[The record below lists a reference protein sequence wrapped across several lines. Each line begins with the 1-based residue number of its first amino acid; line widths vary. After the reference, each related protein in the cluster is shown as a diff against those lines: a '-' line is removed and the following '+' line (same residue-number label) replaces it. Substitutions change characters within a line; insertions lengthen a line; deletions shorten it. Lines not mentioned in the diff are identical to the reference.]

1 MAAPHTRAQCERMK
15 KIAVPLVVL
24 LAFSAFSLWVV
35 ATKGYFGFLTLA
47 RDEPW
52 GLQVLLDVCIAC
64 VLYSTWMVRDARERK
79 LPVAPYLVAMLFLG
93 SIGAL
98 AYLVHRGLQAAKKET
113 AGAPEPPAVKVQTMR
128 A

>member
-1 MAAPHTRAQCERMK
+1 MAAPRARAQRERMK
-15 KIAVPLVVL
+15 KIAIPLVVL

-52 GLQVLLDVCIAC
+52 GLQVLLDVAISCF
-64 VLYSTWMVRDARERK
+64 LYSTWMVRDARERK

-98 AYLVHRGLQAAKKET
+98 AYLVHRGLRAADVSAANPLAST
-113 AGAPEPPAVKVQTMR
+113 PRSLPQTR
-128 A
+128 

>member
-1 MAAPHTRAQCERMK
+1 MK
-15 KIAVPLVVL
+15 KIAIPLVVL

-35 ATKGYFGFLTLA
+35 GTEGYFGFLTLA

-52 GLQVLLDVCIAC
+52 GMQVLLDVAIAC
-64 VLYSTWMVRDARERK
+64 FLYSTWMVRDAREQK

-98 AYLVHRGLQAAKKET
+98 AYLVHRGVRLAGKKT
-113 AGAPEPPAVKVQTMR
+113 ARAGYIRPNALSRAPETP
-128 A
+128 